1 MTPWTGHVGK
11 SDRIGVTAKTGQQ
24 GKRAGNNNAEAGQ
37 LGQESLGRIARTR
50 QPEMTVRMVLTGGPE
65 HDSKDRT
72 AKLGHTWQNSHGSK
86 VGV

>member
-24 GKRAGNNNAEAGQ
+24 GKRAGNNTAEAGQ

-50 QPEMTVRMVLTGGPE
+50 QPEKTVRMVQVGQE
-65 HDSKDRT
+65 RDDRRART
-72 AKLGHTWQNSHGSK
+72 
-86 VGV
+86 